1 MSITPTLERAAAV
14 FLTRTMI
21 GFVYFFSGIHRLG
34 QGTATGYGIAALE
47 IILGAL
53 LLVGF
58 WARPV
63 LRVLAVMV
71 VGVTIWYGVQGLSRP
86 GTLGPTSMDINIV
99 NFYILP
105 RAVLIIIT
113 LFIPAEDDVLSL
125 DAVIDGRVRRFF
137 GS

>member
-1 MSITPTLERAAAV
+1 MSTLTLERPAAV

-21 GFVYFFSGIHRLG
+21 GFVYFFSGIQRLG
-34 QGTATGYGIAALE
+34 KGGATGYAIAALE

-58 WARPV
+58 LARPV
-63 LRVLAVMV
+63 LRVLAVMI
-71 VGVTIWYGVQGLSRP
+71 VGATVWYGVQGLSRP

-99 NFYILP
+99 DFYILP
-105 RAVLIIIT
+105 RAALIIIT

-125 DAVIDGRVRRFF
+125 DAVIDGRVRRVF

>member
-1 MSITPTLERAAAV
+1 MSVTPSLERAAAV

-21 GFVYFFSGIHRLG
+21 GFVYLFSGIQRLG
-34 QGTATGYGIAALE
+34 QGGASDDGLAALE
-47 IILGAL
+47 IMSGAL

-58 WARPV
+58 WTRPV

-86 GTLGPTSMDINIV
+86 GALGPTSMDINIV
-99 NFYILP
+99 DFYILP
-105 RAVLIIIT
+105 RAALIIIN

-125 DAVIDGRVRRFF
+125 DAVIDGRVRRVF
-137 GS
+137 SS